1 MIKALVTSLSALPLL
16 ILAALLDPAVADIK
30 CETTTKPC
38 FDARTGSTRACQIT
52 ICKNEKGEVTSIDT
66 IVTRAGSDT
75 SEGFRRE
82 VRPSRKT
89 PN

>member
-1 MIKALVTSLSALPLL
+1 MNKVLVTSLSALLLL
-16 ILAALLDPAVADIK
+16 ILAVPHRALAEIK
-30 CETTTKPC
+30 CETTTRPC
-38 FDARTGSTRACQIT
+38 FDARTGSTRACQTT

-75 SEGFRRE
+75 SGGSRLQE
-82 VRPSRKT
+82 RPRKT